1 MLVLIQNE
9 EVPIKY
15 ACEVLDGVLDDAM
28 DIMARLSYNYIANKD
43 RLNMEKIDKEV
54 EKIEAQHSEAQNR
67 GASNW

>member
-28 DIMARLSYNYIANKD
+28 DIMARLSDSYIANKD